1 LAPTGYRDASFQLF
15 LAGVFFLVFCPTQ
28 GMDQNPETELLKRI
42 TEGDHLAFTDLFD
55 GYHHTLGAFIYNITK
70 SKELAEEI
78 TLDVF
83 LKIWMTR
90 EALSEVKNFKAY
102 LFTVSRNAA
111 ISSLRKIANERT
123 KHIEWTKTSFVVD
136 DDTGEKE
143 TYLSLID
150 EAIDHLSP
158 QRKKIYLLSREKGL
172 KYEEIAVQLGI
183 SRFTVRAHIQQAT
196 DSIVQYVKGRIDSP
210 ALLVWIVLNFL

>member
-1 LAPTGYRDASFQLF
+1 
-15 LAGVFFLVFCPTQ
+15 
-28 GMDQNPETELLKRI
+28 MDQNQEIELLNKI
-42 TEGDHLAFTDLFD
+42 AAGDHLAFTDLFD
-55 GYHHTLGAFIYNITK
+55 AWQHNLGAFIFNITK

-90 EALSEVKNFKAY
+90 EALSEIKNFKAY

-111 ISSLRKIANERT
+111 ISSLRKIVNERT
-123 KHIEWTKTSFVVD
+123 KHVEWTKTAIVPD
-136 DDTGEKE
+136 DETIERE

-150 EAIDHLSP
+150 EAINQLSP

-172 KYEEIAVQLGI
+172 KYEEIGAELGI
-183 SRFTVRAHIQQAT
+183 SRFTVRAHIQQAV
-196 DSIVQYVKGRIDSP
+196 DSIIQYVKARVSST
-210 ALLVWIVLNFL
+210 AVLVWIILNFL

>member
-1 LAPTGYRDASFQLF
+1 
-15 LAGVFFLVFCPTQ
+15 
-28 GMDQNPETELLKRI
+28 MDQNREIELLKRI
-42 TEGDHLAFTDLFD
+42 SAGDHLAFSDLFD
-55 GYHHTLGAFIYNITK
+55 FYHHNLGAFIYNITK

-111 ISSLRKIANERT
+111 ISGLRKIISERT
-123 KHIEWTKTSFVVD
+123 KHIEWIKTPAFD
-136 DDTGEKE
+136 DDDAGEKE

-150 EAIDHLSP
+150 EAINCLSP
-158 QRKKIYLLSREKGL
+158 QRKKIYLLSREHGL
-172 KYEEIAVQLGI
+172 KYDEIADQLGI
-183 SRFTVRAHIQQAT
+183 SRHTVRAHIQQAI
-196 DSIVQYVKGRIDSP
+196 DSIVQYVKERVDNPS
-210 ALLVWIVLNFL
+210 VLMFISNFL